1 MFDLDQ
7 YVENSFPEA
16 RRSGDERI
24 VHCFLC
30 GGKWKL
36 YINVE
41 KRRYFCYKCEAGRGA
56 NLVTLIRD
64 HRGVTEHG
72 AWEIL
77 RSNRYQG
84 YETRSYGD
92 IYEARQSVP
101 LPATVLPPE
110 YTPFYPREDLAESVL
125 GSRGLA
131 YLRRRG
137 LTEADFMLYRIGYCA
152 SGRYRNR
159 IIVPVVRDGEVVYF
173 LARRFFGYGGP
184 RYLNPRNEEIREHP
198 SNLLFNWDGAKS
210 SATLQITE
218 GVFDAIGLGEDATS
232 VFGKQIHPGQLRLLG
247 SGRFEKVELWL
258 DSEAKDPEIRR
269 DEEGLAF
276 ALRELGK
283 PVTIY
288 SLAYGDPAETRLG
301 PIPSNRREGGSW
313 TSFFDAKG
321 SRR

>member
-7 YVENSFPEA
+7 YVENSFPEV

-24 VHCFLC
+24 VNCFYC
-30 GGKWKL
+30 SGKFKL
-36 YINVE
+36 YINIE
-41 KRRYFCYKCEAGRGA
+41 KKRHFCYKCEAGRGA
-56 NLVTLIRD
+56 TVVTLIRD
-64 HRGVTEHG
+64 HLGVTERE

-84 YETRSYGD
+84 YEPRSYGELFAD
-92 IYEARQSVP
+92 RQDSP
-101 LPATVLPPE
+101 LPVEVLPVE
-110 YTPFYPREDLAESVL
+110 YVPFYPREERGETVL
-125 GSRGLA
+125 GERGVA

-137 LTEADFMLYRIGYCA
+137 LTEADFMLYRMGYCA

-159 IIVPVVRDGEVVYF
+159 IIVPVVRDGDVVYF

-198 SNLLFNWDGAKS
+198 SNLLFNWDAARTS
-210 SATLQITE
+210 ERLQITE

-232 VFGKQIHPGQLRLLG
+232 VFGKQIHPGQLQLLG
-247 SGRFEKVELWL
+247 GGRFERVELWL
-258 DSEAKDPEIRR
+258 DSEVKDPEIRR
-269 DEEGLAF
+269 DEESMAF

-283 PVTIY
+283 PVTIC
-288 SLAYGDPAETRLG
+288 SLEWGDPGETRLG
-301 PIPSNRREGGSW
+301 EIPSTSREGGSW
-313 TSFFDAKG
+313 ASFFGSKG